1 MVRKPLPPWVTAPLA
16 IGAFL
21 LLTILERRRPLRR
34 QGEPKLQREVRNLA
48 LGAMSGVVI
57 QLAEMPA
64 ILALCR
70 TVEDRRWGLLQAFDL
85 PLWLKVPAAILL
97 MDYTIYVWHILL
109 HRVPLL
115 WRFHVA

>member
-16 IGAFL
+16 IGAYL

-34 QGEPKLQREVRNLA
+34 HKESKLQRAVRNLA

-70 TVEDRRWGLLQAFDL
+70 TVEDRRWGLLQAIDL
-85 PLWLKVPAAILL
+85 PPGLEIAAAVILL
-97 MDYTIYVWHILL
+97 DYTIYVWHILL
-109 HRVPLL
+109 HRVP
-115 WRFHVA
+115 

>member
-21 LLTILERRRPLRR
+21 LLTILERRWPLRR
-34 QGEPKLQREVRNLA
+34 HVEPKLQRAVRNLG

-70 TVEDRRWGLLQAFDL
+70 TVEDRRWGLLRALDL
-85 PLWLKVPAAILL
+85 PLWLEIPAAVIL
-97 MDYTIYVWHILL
+97 MDYTIY
-109 HRVPLL
+109 
-115 WRFHVA
+115 A